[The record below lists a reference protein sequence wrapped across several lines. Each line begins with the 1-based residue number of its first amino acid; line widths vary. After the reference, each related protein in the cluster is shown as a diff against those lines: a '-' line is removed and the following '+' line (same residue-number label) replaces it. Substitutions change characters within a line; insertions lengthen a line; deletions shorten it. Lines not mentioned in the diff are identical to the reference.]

1 MIMQDIFALSKL
13 AQLHNGRW
21 LKAYDISSSEHSVM
35 VYLAMHESS
44 NQERIAQYMLLDKG
58 TIARILTKLE
68 DKMLLT
74 RCANPNNRRE
84 NLISLTAAGLKLVQE
99 LAAVSEQWGRELLID
114 IPPEEVAAFEA
125 ILKRLRKNA
134 FQLVHQHHKEA
145 PKHE

>member
-1 MIMQDIFALSKL
+1 MMMQDIFALSKL
-13 AQLHNGRW
+13 AQLHNSRW
-21 LKAYDISSSEHSVM
+21 LKTYDISSSEHSVM

-84 NLISLTAAGLKLVQE
+84 NLISLTPAGLKLVQE
-99 LAAVSEQWGRELLID
+99 LATVSEQLGQKLLAD
-114 IPPEEVAAFEA
+114 IPPQEVAAFEDV
-125 ILKRLRKNA
+125 LKRLRKNA
-134 FQLVHQHHKEA
+134 FQFVHQSEKEA
-145 PKHE
+145 SQHE